1 MSKKKKIIVLSC
13 MIALLAVTAVF
24 NFILTDTSVKETSV
38 STADYFVEYKTERAT
53 TRNEEILQLNEI
65 IENES
70 TTLEAKS
77 DALTMKL
84 KLTSAMENELMLE
97 YLLKTQGFSNVAVTC
112 GTTTN
117 SVNVIVANSE
127 LSQEDAVKIYSIIV
141 GQMNVTPENVNI
153 IPMSV

>member
-1 MSKKKKIIVLSC
+1 MSKKKKIIILSC

-24 NFILTDTSVKETSV
+24 NFVLTDTSVKQTSV
-38 STADYFVEYKTERAT
+38 TTADYFVEYKTERAT

-70 TTLEAKS
+70 TSVEAKTN
-77 DALTMKL
+77 ALSMKL
-84 KLTSAMENELMLE
+84 KLTNAMENELMLE

-112 GTTTN
+112 GTTTE

-127 LSQEDAVKIYSIIV
+127 LTQDDAIKIYSIV
-141 GQMNVTPENVNI
+141 VSQMKVTPENVNI

>member
-77 DALTMKL
+77 DALSMKL

>member
-1 MSKKKKIIVLSC
+1 MSKKKKIIILSC

-38 STADYFVEYKTERAT
+38 SIADYFVEYKTERAT

-77 DALTMKL
+77 DALSMKL
-84 KLTSAMENELMLE
+84 KLTNAMENELMLE

-112 GTTTN
+112 GITTE

-127 LSQEDAVKIYSIIV
+127 LSQEDAIKIYSIIV
-141 GQMNVTPENVNI
+141 GQVNVTPENVNI

>member
-1 MSKKKKIIVLSC
+1 MSKKKKIIILSC

-24 NFILTDTSVKETSV
+24 NFVLTDTTVKQTSV
-38 STADYFVEYKTERAT
+38 TTADYFVEYKTERAT

-70 TTLEAKS
+70 TSAEAKTN
-77 DALTMKL
+77 ALSMKL
-84 KLTSAMENELMLE
+84 KLTNAMENELMLE

-112 GTTTN
+112 ATTTE

-127 LSQEDAVKIYSIIV
+127 LTQDDAIKIYSIV
-141 GQMNVTPENVNI
+141 VSQMNVTPENVNI

>member
-1 MSKKKKIIVLSC
+1 MSKKKKIIILSC

-24 NFILTDTSVKETSV
+24 NFVLTDTSVKQTSV
-38 STADYFVEYKTERAT
+38 TTADYFVEYKTERAT

-70 TTLEAKS
+70 TSAEAKTN
-77 DALTMKL
+77 ALSMKL
-84 KLTSAMENELMLE
+84 KLTNAMENELMLE

-112 GTTTN
+112 GTTTE

-127 LSQEDAVKIYSIIV
+127 LTQDDAIKIYSIV
-141 GQMNVTPENVNI
+141 VSQMKVTPENVNI

>member
-1 MSKKKKIIVLSC
+1 MSKKKKIIILSC

-77 DALTMKL
+77 DALSMKL
-84 KLTSAMENELMLE
+84 KLTNAMENELMLE

-112 GTTTN
+112 GITTE

-127 LSQEDAVKIYSIIV
+127 LSQEDAIKIYSIIV
-141 GQMNVTPENVNI
+141 SQVNVTPENVNI

>member
-1 MSKKKKIIVLSC
+1 MSKKKKIIILSC

-24 NFILTDTSVKETSV
+24 NFVLTDTSVKQTSV
-38 STADYFVEYKTERAT
+38 TTGDYFVEYKTERAT

-70 TTLEAKS
+70 TSAEAKTN
-77 DALTMKL
+77 ALSMKL
-84 KLTSAMENELMLE
+84 KLTNAMENELMLE

-112 GTTTN
+112 GTTTE

-127 LSQEDAVKIYSIIV
+127 LTQDDAIKIYSIV
-141 GQMNVTPENVNI
+141 VSQMKVTPENVNI